1 MFGLRVS
8 EGPRKGGDVYFLTWI
23 ICGSV
28 TGWMTGSLVSEGG
41 YGPVV
46 NIAMGIAGAVAAGF
60 LASSPEHGGLVYT
73 SFAAVLGA
81 ATVTGVNAYASARKR
96 YA

>member
-1 MFGLRVS
+1 MFGLSVS
-8 EGPRKGGDVYFLTWI
+8 EGPRKGGNVYFLTWVI
-23 ICGSV
+23 VGLV
-28 TGWMTGSLVSEGG
+28 AGWMTGNLVSEGG

-60 LASSPEHGGLVYT
+60 LASSPDHGGLVYT
-73 SFAAVLGA
+73 TFAAVLGA
-81 ATVTGVNAYASARKR
+81 AIVTGVNAYASARKR

>member
-1 MFGLRVS
+1 M
-8 EGPRKGGDVYFLTWI
+8 YFLTWVI
-23 ICGSV
+23 FGSV

-41 YGPVV
+41 YGPGV
-46 NIAMGIAGAVAAGF
+46 NIAMGIAGAFAAGF
-60 LASSPEHGGLVYT
+60 LASSPDHDWLAYT